1 MLHKQISRSNV
12 NIHAVTL
19 TLSVENIPV
28 VMWPLG
34 DREAMFL
41 TEKLIDRQDF
51 NRNLFKHSSFLQFL
65 LLINWLVN
73 CFYLIHLY

>member
-51 NRNLFKHSSFLQFL
+51 NRNLFKHSSFFAIFALD
-65 LLINWLVN
+65 
-73 CFYLIHLY
+73 